1 MRIITTREF
10 RENQKSYFDL
20 AEKERVI
27 VHRGKNKKPVL
38 LTPIEESE
46 ESDIY
51 FSNFN
56 VIASILRGIEDLKE
70 GRLTGIKDTKNI
82 WPDIL

>member
-20 AEKERVI
+20 AEKEKVI
-27 VHRGKNKKPVL
+27 VHRGKNRKPVL

-46 ESDIY
+46 ESDMY
-51 FSNFN
+51 FSDSK

-70 GRLTGIKDTKNI
+70 GRITRIKDTKNI

>member
-20 AEKERVI
+20 AEKEKVI

-46 ESDIY
+46 ESDMY
-51 FSNFN
+51 FFDPK

-70 GRLTGIKDTKNI
+70 GRVTRIKDTKNI

>member
-20 AEKERVI
+20 AEKEKVI
-27 VHRGKNKKPVL
+27 VHRGKNRKPVL
-38 LTPIEESE
+38 LTPIEETE
-46 ESDIY
+46 ESDMC
-51 FSNFN
+51 FSDPK
-56 VIASILRGIEDLKE
+56 VIASILRDIEDLKE
-70 GRLTGIKDTKNI
+70 GRVTRIKDTKNI

>member
-27 VHRGKNKKPVL
+27 VHRGKNKKPML

-51 FSNFN
+51 FSNSN

>member
-1 MRIITTREF
+1 MRIITAREF

-51 FSNFN
+51 FSNSN

-70 GRLTGIKDTKNI
+70 GRLTEIKDTKNI

>member
-20 AEKERVI
+20 AEKEKVI
-27 VHRGKNKKPVL
+27 VHRGKNRKPVL

-46 ESDIY
+46 ESDMY
-51 FSNFN
+51 FSDPK

-70 GRLTGIKDTKNI
+70 GRVTRIKDTKNI

>member
-51 FSNFN
+51 FSNSN

>member
-20 AEKERVI
+20 AEKEKVI
-27 VHRGKNKKPVL
+27 VHRGKNRKPVL

-46 ESDIY
+46 ESDMY
-51 FSNFN
+51 FSDSK

-70 GRLTGIKDTKNI
+70 GRVTRIKDTKNI

>member
-20 AEKERVI
+20 AEKEKVI

-46 ESDIY
+46 ESDMY
-51 FSNFN
+51 FSDPK
-56 VIASILRGIEDLKE
+56 VIASILRGIEDLQE
-70 GRLTGIKDTKNI
+70 GRVTRIKDTENI

>member
-51 FSNFN
+51 FSNSN

-70 GRLTGIKDTKNI
+70 GRVTRIKDTKNI

>member
-1 MRIITTREF
+1 MRIITAREF

-51 FSNFN
+51 FSNSN